1 MDPVTTVIAA
11 RMGMNLL
18 QNITGN
24 LGGNAGAAPAQG
36 TQPQADP
43 QAFQK
48 MVQQVMAS
56 PKVQNAALLD
66 AEGIVNMNDVPAK
79 MGDYAS
85 RIMQDPAVADFLQGE
100 SKGAQI
106 QFLGDGVVS
115 VRAHDG
121 RTRAI
126 RLENPDARSA
136 ALTAESVV
144 KSLRDTGAIPTKS
157 AGMNPQD
164 ASLFAL
170 RYQLG
175 TGTAELVA

>member
-18 QNITGN
+18 QNLTGN
-24 LGGNAGAAPAQG
+24 LGGNSAQPAQAAA
-36 TQPQADP
+36 PQADP

-56 PKVQNAALLD
+56 PKVQSAAQLGY
-66 AEGIVNMNDVPAK
+66 EGINSMNDVPAK

-85 RIMQDPAVADFLQGE
+85 RIMQDPAVHEFLQGDA
-100 SKGAQI
+100 KGAQI
-106 QFLGDGVVS
+106 KFLGDGVVS
-115 VRAHDG
+115 VSTQDG
-121 RTRAI
+121 RSRAI

-144 KSLRDTGAIPTKS
+144 KSLRGSGSIPSNGA
-157 AGMNPQD
+157 GLNPHD
-164 ASLFAL
+164 PSLFTL
-170 RYQLG
+170 RYSIG
-175 TGTAELVA
+175 AGTAELTA